1 MQLIRN
7 LLLVTKPLSHL
18 KSKHSTKTNLITR
31 QLIYIYVCPSSF
43 SILISTISKTL
54 KIENTVIAVV
64 EAEKVDSTECQ
75 IKSIWLSL

>member
-1 MQLIRN
+1 MQFIRN
-7 LLLVTKPLSHL
+7 LLLFTKPLSHL

-31 QLIYIYVCPSSF
+31 QLIYICM
-43 SILISTISKTL
+43 SIKLSDSNFDHIQTL

-75 IKSIWLSL
+75 IKQIWLSL